1 MPYLSPNIHTLGAR
15 LRGLLA
21 SNVMDA
27 YCITRAVS
35 YNRSF
40 IGPGPED
47 RSVKKFLEAAK
58 KPTMLV
64 ALGLGKLQNTD
75 FTNGVMMLPLLTD
88 HPLMPFCVGGFGKGC
103 EVPRIYGRA
112 HDHCRQ

>member
-1 MPYLSPNIHTLGAR
+1 
-15 LRGLLA
+15 
-21 SNVMDA
+21 MDA

-64 ALGLGKLQNTD
+64 LCLGKLQNTD

-88 HPLMPFCVGGFGKGC
+88 IP
-103 EVPRIYGRA
+103 
-112 HDHCRQ
+112 